1 MRRLLLHLNLMSDN
15 VLSCDSTY
23 TFRSTFKF
31 PNRYN
36 IKEADGY
43 GSKENATYWNGMV
56 GLVSREVM
64 KLGRVPLNF
73 KFYHTIILLILVQ
86 ITKKKQRSS
95 F

>member
-1 MRRLLLHLNLMSDN
+1 MSSN
-15 VLSCDSTY
+15 VLSCDSTQK
-23 TFRSTFKF
+23 FRSIFKF

-36 IKEADGY
+36 IKEVDGY

-56 GLVSREVM
+56 GLVSREVI
-64 KLGRVPLNF
+64 KTCNTVIEFQWNGIRS
-73 KFYHTIILLILVQ
+73 ILLILFQ